1 VGKLAGE
8 DNGGSG
14 RMDPVA
20 VARDP
25 AGDKE
30 QTTSGR
36 RKPRGGG
43 RALGRR
49 KPEGVPG
56 RRRSAEQGAAGRCRD
71 EDRGAAWRRR
81 AGRRDRGGWW
91 LLILL
96 RD

>member
-43 RALGRR
+43 GR
-49 KPEGVPG
+49 
-56 RRRSAEQGAAGRCRD
+56 
-71 EDRGAAWRRR
+71 
-81 AGRRDRGGWW
+81 
-91 LLILL
+91 
-96 RD
+96 